1 MYKLNVFTKEDSL
14 PMMNQE
20 GEYTDVSEIRIETK
34 CKWQY
39 KSYIFWGKRIK
50 VQFYTLDDTAS
61 SNFWSEWNETQF
73 AAMFPNPNGFFHALT
88 CSNL

>member
-39 KSYIFWGKRIK
+39 KSYIF
-50 VQFYTLDDTAS
+50 
-61 SNFWSEWNETQF
+61 
-73 AAMFPNPNGFFHALT
+73 
-88 CSNL
+88 